1 MADAIVV
8 GAGPNGLVAANL
20 LADRGWDVLV
30 LEAASEPGGAVR
42 SAELTGQ
49 PGFVHDVFSAFYPFA
64 VASPAIRG
72 LDLEAHG
79 LQWCHGRYAVA
90 HPASDGTCVVLSPRL
105 EETMASVDAFAP
117 GDGEA
122 WRRLFGIW
130 ERVGAHVVQA
140 LVTPFPPVR
149 PSLRIA
155 AKLGPDV
162 VRFARLLAL
171 PMRRL
176 AEEEF
181 RGAGAARL
189 IAAHAA
195 HADLPPEVPPSGAFG
210 WVLAALGQ
218 EHGFPTPRGGAGELT
233 AALVRRLQARG
244 GTLRCDAPVTRVV
257 VRGRTATGVEVAGG
271 ERIEA
276 RRAVLADV
284 GAPVLYRDLVGPEH
298 LPSKLLADLERF
310 QYDWATVK
318 VDWALDAPIPWAA
331 EPAREAGVIHV
342 ADDIDELTMGGAQIA
357 TGLLPAKPFLV
368 MGQYAT
374 VDRTRSPPGTDTAWA
389 YTHVPR
395 AVRGDAGGEGLT
407 GAWADGDGER
417 LAERI
422 EARIEALAPGFRGV
436 IRARHVLAPPDFE
449 RADPNLV
456 LGSMHA
462 GTAQLHQQAIFRP
475 TPGSGRPE
483 TPVARLYLASAS
495 AHPGGGVHG
504 GPGANAARAVLGAEM
519 RRRLSSPAGWS
530 PRRRRPRRS

>member
-1 MADAIVV
+1 VPDAIVI

-42 SAELTGQ
+42 SAPLTGR

-79 LQWCHGRYAVA
+79 LRWCRAEHAVA
-90 HPASDGTCVVLSPRL
+90 HPAADGTCPVIGPRI
-105 EETMASVDAFAP
+105 EDTMASLDALAP

-122 WRRLFGIW
+122 WRRLFATW
-130 ERVGAHVVQA
+130 ERVGAHVLDG
-140 LVTPFPPVR
+140 LVTPFPPLR
-149 PSLRIA
+149 PGLRIA
-155 AKLGPDV
+155 AAVRADV
-162 VRFARLLAL
+162 LRLARLLVL

-176 AEEEF
+176 ADEEF

-189 IAAHAA
+189 LAGNAA
-195 HADLPPEVPPSGAFG
+195 HADLAPEVPPSATFA
-210 WVLAALGQ
+210 WVLASLGQ
-218 EHGFPTPRGGAGELT
+218 QHGFPTPRGGAGALT
-233 AALVRRLQARG
+233 EALVRRLRAAG
-244 GTLRCDAPVTRVV
+244 GTLRCDAPVARVL
-257 VRGRTATGVEVAGG
+257 VRDRAATGVMLAGG
-271 ERIEA
+271 ERAVA

-284 GAPVLYRDLVGPEH
+284 GAPVLYRELVGPEH
-298 LPSKLLADLERF
+298 LSARLLDDIARF

-331 EPAREAGVIHV
+331 EPARRTGVVHV
-342 ADDIDELTMGGAQIA
+342 ADDLDELTEGFAQLAMG
-357 TGLLPAKPFLV
+357 LVPARPFLV
-368 MGQYAT
+368 MGQYAAA
-374 VDRTRSPPGTDTAWA
+374 DPSRSPAGTDTGWA

-395 AVRGDAGGEGLT
+395 TVRGDAGGELT
-407 GAWADGDGER
+407 GAWDAGDGER

-422 EARIEALAPGFRGV
+422 EARIEALAPGFGDLV
-436 IRARHVLAPPDFE
+436 RARHVLTPSDFE

-475 TPGSGRPE
+475 TPGHLGRPE

-504 GPGANAARAVLGAEM
+504 GPGAIAARAALAAER
-519 RRRLSSPAGWS
+519 RRRLSSWAGA
-530 PRRRRPRRS
+530 RRG